1 MSADAKR
8 RGDWA
13 TFFEGQGMQTIRC
26 GGPQAT
32 SCALE
37 VSNRCPLHE
46 HADLI
51 FYDEES
57 ITPALEEQ
65 LDLTPLATPVAYA
78 RTMRTRLGDEY
89 PVTERVRLPARPVRS
104 SR

>member
-1 MSADAKR
+1 VMSADAKR

-13 TFFEGQGMQTIRC
+13 KFFEGQGMQTIRC
-26 GGPQAT
+26 AGPEVT

-37 VSNRCPLHE
+37 LSTRCPLHE

-65 LDLTPLATPVAYA
+65 LDLVPLSTPVAYA
-78 RTMRTRLGDEY
+78 RAMRSPQGNEY
-89 PVTERVRLPARPVRS
+89 PVTERVRPAARL

>member
-1 MSADAKR
+1 
-8 RGDWA
+8 
-13 TFFEGQGMQTIRC
+13 MQTIRC
-26 GGPQAT
+26 AGPKMT

-37 VSNRCPLHE
+37 LSRQCPLHA

-65 LDLTPLATPVAYA
+65 LDLIPLSTPVAYA
-78 RTMRTRLGDEY
+78 RTMRTREGKEY
-89 PVTERVRLPARPVRS
+89 PVTERVRPAARL

>member
-13 TFFEGQGMQTIRC
+13 KFFEGQGTETIRC
-26 GGPQAT
+26 AGPQAT

-46 HADLI
+46 RVDLI

-65 LDLTPLATPVAYA
+65 LDLIPLLTPIAYA
-78 RTMRTRLGDEY
+78 RSTRTRQGDEY
-89 PVTERVRLPARPVRS
+89 PVTERVHPAAGRVPP

>member
-13 TFFEGQGMQTIRC
+13 KFFEDQGMQTIRC
-26 GGPQAT
+26 AGPEVT

-37 VSNRCPLHE
+37 LSTRCPLHE

-65 LDLTPLATPVAYA
+65 LDLVPLRVPVAYA
-78 RTMRTRLGDEY
+78 RTMRTRQGNEY
-89 PVTERVRLPARPVRS
+89 PITERVGPAARP